1 MIQWLQ
7 KLSGKN
13 NSNSME
19 KEELINLR
27 KEMARHKKKFAEH
40 DEDVAINSDNEDED
54 NDEEQDQVDKLHEM
68 KLKFNAGKI
77 RDSVSSEVY
86 GKFNQKKEFVAKV
99 VSKSS
104 TQRRRIQER
113 ITQSFLFSQLDEKD
127 LNTVID
133 AMEEKKVR

>member
-68 KLKFNAGKI
+68 KLKSNAGKI